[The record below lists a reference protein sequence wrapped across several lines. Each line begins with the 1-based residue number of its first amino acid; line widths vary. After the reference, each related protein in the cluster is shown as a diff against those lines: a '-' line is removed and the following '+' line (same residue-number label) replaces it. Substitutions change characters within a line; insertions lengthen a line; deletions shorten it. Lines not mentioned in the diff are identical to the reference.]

1 MAITL
6 SVTGM
11 TCNHCVQSVTK
22 SLQAVAGVEKVSVSL
37 ETGRALVDGNASSG
51 ALIQAIE
58 EEGYK
63 ARVADSK

>member
-11 TCNHCVQSVTK
+11 TCSHCAHTVSK
-22 SLQAVAGVEKVSVSL
+22 ALKAVAGVEKVSVSL
-37 ETGRALVDGNASSG
+37 DTGHARVDGKAGAG

-63 ARVADSK
+63 AQVADSK

>member
-11 TCNHCVQSVTK
+11 TCNHCVHSVTK
-22 SLQAVAGVEKVSVSL
+22 ALQAVAGVEKVAVSL
-37 ETGRALVDGNASSG
+37 DTGHARVDGNASPG
-51 ALIQAIE
+51 VLILAIE

-63 ARVADSK
+63 AQVADSK

>member
-11 TCNHCVQSVTK
+11 TCDHCVRSVTK
-22 SLQAVAGVEKVSVSL
+22 TLQAVAGVEKVSVSL
-37 ETGRALVDGNASSG
+37 DTGRARVDGNASPG
-51 ALIQAIE
+51 VLIQAIE

-63 ARVADSK
+63 AQVADSK

>member
-11 TCNHCVQSVTK
+11 TCNHCVHSVTK
-22 SLQAVAGVEKVSVSL
+22 ALEAVAGVEKVSVSL
-37 ETGRALVDGNASSG
+37 DPGRARVDGKASPG
-51 ALIQAIE
+51 VLIHAIE

-63 ARVADSK
+63 AQVADSK